1 MSESEFTQ
9 EDYILLFIA
18 LNKLDRVHKQ
28 ELIERLAGNGQ
39 TGAQVMAA
47 MNADETL
54 LAIRA
59 LKDKLADKIIT
70 E

>member
-59 LKDKLADKIIT
+59 LKDKLADKIIAV
-70 E
+70 